1 MYLWL
6 FFVILLVPPDMAQ
19 NPIIFARTETTH
31 IPVSLDKTKVHSELK
46 DAIYSVEEDGSLKMT
61 PLPTICEEEEE
72 KGVRSRIQK
81 LSVFI
86 LFFYYVVLG

>member
-1 MYLWL
+1 
-6 FFVILLVPPDMAQ
+6 MAQ

-72 KGVRSRIQK
+72 KGVSSRIQK

-86 LFFYYVVLG
+86 LLCSFGIGYYPVFVAFVRK

>member
-1 MYLWL
+1 
-6 FFVILLVPPDMAQ
+6 MAQ

-72 KGVRSRIQK
+72 KVEQKESSRHQKRPGKIGVPD
-81 LSVFI
+81 
-86 LFFYYVVLG
+86 